1 MGEDLMSKFNIG
13 LAKPDIRE
21 EDFEDVLNVLR
32 SGMLVQGR
40 KVQEF
45 EDLCAE
51 WGATA
56 RAVSSGTAALHVA
69 LLALGIEKGDEVIVP
84 AFSFVASA
92 NSVEAVGA
100 KAVFVDIDINT
111 FCLDVDQLLPA
122 ISDKTKAIMPVHE
135 FGLCA
140 NMPEIMRIA
149 EENDIPVIEDAACA
163 LGASINGRFS
173 GTWGVANC
181 FSLHPRKIIT
191 SGEGGLVMSENESLI
206 QRVEQI
212 RNHGITFAS
221 GTMDF
226 VEAGLNL
233 RMTDFQAALVI
244 PQLNRLE
251 EKLERHQEIA
261 SRFDSEIVNE
271 LIVLPIVPDGYT
283 HSWQTYHVVL
293 DKSLDRDETI
303 KHLKS
308 QGIGTNYGAQ
318 CIPAMAY
325 YSEKYHLDCQQNFPN
340 ALVAYKQ
347 GLALPLHSRMT
358 DAEVSHVIAAVNQLQ
373 P

>member
-1 MGEDLMSKFNIG
+1 MSKFNIG

-32 SGMLVQGR
+32 SGMLIQGK

-45 EDLCAE
+45 EQLCAE
-51 WGATA
+51 WGCTT

-69 LLALGIEKGDEVIVP
+69 LLALEIGKDDEVIVP

-92 NSVEAVGA
+92 NSIEAVGA
-100 KAVFVDIDINT
+100 KAVFVDVNLDT
-111 FCLDVDQLLPA
+111 FCLDTNKLQAA
-122 ISDKTKAIMPVHE
+122 ITGKTKAIMPVHE

-140 NMPEIMRIA
+140 NMPEIMQIA
-149 EENDIPVIEDAACA
+149 QANNLAVIEDSACA
-163 LGASINGRFS
+163 LGATIDGEYA

-191 SGEGGLVMSENESLI
+191 SGEGGLVMCENEGLM
-206 QRVEQI
+206 QRIEQI
-212 RNHGITFAS
+212 RNHGISFAE

-226 VEAGLNL
+226 VEAGLNYRL
-233 RMTDFQAALVI
+233 TDFQAALVI
-244 PQLNRLE
+244 PQLERLD
-251 EKLERHQEIA
+251 EKLARHRAIADRFNAEITN
-261 SRFDSEIVNE
+261 D
-271 LIVLPIVPDGYT
+271 LIKLPVVPQGYT
-283 HSWQTYHVVL
+283 HTWQTFHVVL
-293 DKSLDRDETI
+293 DTKLDRDDTI
-303 KHLKS
+303 KHLKT

-318 CIPAMAY
+318 CIPAMKY
-325 YSEKYHLDCQQNFPN
+325 YSEKYDLDCEQNFPN
-340 ALVAYKQ
+340 ALAAYKQ

-358 DAEVSHVIAAVNQLQ
+358 DEEVSHVIAAVNQLR